1 MANNNLNILLTK
13 IKQLIDSTYKSNQS
27 AGIVHGVVTN
37 ISPLVIDFDEIGEL
51 SGRYI
56 VCGSICRKYEIM
68 LPNGSLTEDDKWFES
83 ETSYDTIT
91 ASGSAVFATANGQ
104 VGITLAG
111 SNSAVTASGKGGTDG
126 HKHNINATKVIVWN
140 GLQVGD
146 NVLAFRYDGGDKY
159 YIADV
164 LTRTNNKLENGEELL

>member
-1 MANNNLNILLTK
+1 MSSKNLNILLSK
-13 IKQLIDSTYKSNQS
+13 IKTLIDSTYKSNQS

-51 SGRYI
+51 GEEYL
-56 VCGSICRKYEIM
+56 VCGSICRKYEAM
-68 LPNGSLTEDDKWFES
+68 LPNGSLTTNDKWFET
-83 ETSYDTIT
+83 EKSYDTIT
-91 ASGSAVFATANGQ
+91 ASGGAVFATANGQ

-140 GLQVGD
+140 GLQIGD
-146 NVLAFRYDGGDKY
+146 NVLALRYDGGDKY
-159 YIADV
+159 YIADI
-164 LTRTNNKLENGEELL
+164 LTRTNKQLEDGEELI

>member
-1 MANNNLNILLTK
+1 MSSKNLNILLTK
-13 IKQLIDSTYKSNQS
+13 IKTLIDSTYKSNQS

-51 SGRYI
+51 GERNL
-56 VCGSICRKYEIM
+56 VCGSICRKYEVM
-68 LPNGSLTEDDKWFES
+68 LPNGSLTTNDKWFET
-83 ETSYDTIT
+83 EKSYDTIT
-91 ASGSAVFATANGQ
+91 ASGGAVFATANGQ

-140 GLQVGD
+140 GLQIGD
-146 NVLAFRYDGGDKY
+146 NVLALRYDGGDKY
-159 YIADV
+159 YIADI
-164 LTRTNNKLENGEELL
+164 LTRTNKQLEDGEELI